1 MTQRVLRPL
10 TFGDL
15 FDEAIDLYRNNFM
28 LLVGIAGMA
37 YIPLAALMVLIVWL
51 FAPVPNSLLGTSSLL
66 DPFASPA
73 LLSRFLG
80 LLAVFIVVGGT
91 LQILSVAA
99 TTWAVSSCY
108 LGSRPTILASY
119 KAVLSRIIPLVFAAL
134 LTFLMVGVGFMLF
147 ILPGIVA
154 LVLTVFVSQ
163 VLVLENKGVVA
174 SIKRSFVLAKSNP
187 GRILLV
193 FVISLLLMWLISFL
207 ISIPLQVLT
216 LGVAQETGL
225 EMVVSAIARS
235 IANVIAMPIITV
247 AIVLLYYDVRV
258 RHEGFD
264 IEMLAASLGTGEQ
277 AAKPEM

>member
-1 MTQRVLRPL
+1 MTQRILRPL

-28 LLVGIAGMA
+28 LLAGIAGLV
-37 YIPLAALMVLIVWL
+37 YIPLAGLMALIGGSL
-51 FAPVPNSLLGTSSLL
+51 FQALGTLPGTSSAAN
-66 DPFASPA
+66 PFLQS
-73 LLSRFLG
+73 SFWG
-80 LLAVFIVVGGT
+80 TFAVATIIGVI
-91 LQILSVAA
+91 LQIMSVAA

-119 KAVLSRIIPLVFAAL
+119 KAILSRMIPLVFAAL
-134 LTFLMVGVGFMLF
+134 LTYLMVGVGFMLC

-163 VLVLENKGVVA
+163 ALILENKGVIE
-174 SIKRSFVLAKSNP
+174 SIKRSFVLARSNP

-193 FVISLLLMWLISFL
+193 LVISILLMWVISLLID
-207 ISIPLQVLT
+207 IPLQLLA
-216 LGVAQETGL
+216 LGVAEQTGL
-225 EMVVSAIARS
+225 ALAASSIMRS
-235 IANVIAMPIITV
+235 IVSSAVMPIITV
-247 AIVLLYYDVRV
+247 ALVLLYYDVRV

-264 IEMLAASLGTGEQ
+264 IEMLAASLGTEEQ